1 MAVQPEDIRLLSNPR
16 FRRLLESRMLGQT
29 AQNAMMYA
37 LLILVVEDTGSSV
50 QSVILVAAFTL
61 PGIVLSLPA
70 GAAADVIPKR
80 LTLTLGYFLRAVIAA
95 ALIYYS
101 DDLVYIYLLAAASSV
116 VLQFFSPAEAATV
129 PALVRREQ
137 LTAAN
142 SWMLFILILGQIV
155 GLVVMAPLLLKALD
169 ARAVFVACT
178 ALFLAAT
185 YVIGWMA
192 SGFSEYRAE
201 KPAAPGFVAA
211 TREGFRILRHDRHV
225 YLSTIYLTTA
235 IALSRVLVVLLPKYT
250 ENVLNI
256 QPEDTVFIAAPAA
269 VGAGIGL
276 LLAPPLTRLIGA
288 WRIVAFAFGL
298 FLLGLGALGLAV
310 YVEDV
315 IRGRFDLGTID
326 LGEETFGVSGSI
338 TVTMLLAIP
347 LGFAFTLVSVASR
360 VVMNQRAPP
369 EAQGRVYA
377 VQMALGDLFSL
388 PLLLLVG
395 IIADSVGVRTTL
407 LAATAGGGLI
417 AAYLTV
423 SRPWGPS
430 GRQRIGSE
438 ATGTP

>member
-80 LTLTLGYFLRAVIAA
+80 LTLTLGYFLRALIAA

-101 DDLVYIYLLAAASSV
+101 DDLVYIYLLTAASSV

-129 PALVRREQ
+129 PALVRRDQ

-142 SWMLFILILGQIV
+142 SWMVFILILGQIV

-192 SGFSEYRAE
+192 SGFSVYRQE
-201 KPAAPGFVAA
+201 KPAELGFVEA
-211 TREGFRILRHDRHV
+211 TREGFRILRNDRRV

-235 IALSRVLVVLLPKYT
+235 IGLSRVLVVLLPKYT

-256 QPEDTVFIAAPAA
+256 QAEDTVFIAAPAA
-269 VGAGIGL
+269 LGAGIGL
-276 LLAPPLTRLIGA
+276 LLAPPLARFIGA

-310 YVEDV
+310 YVQDV

-338 TVTMLLAIP
+338 TVTMLLAFP

-377 VQMALGDLFSL
+377 VQMALGDLLSL

-407 LAATAGGGLI
+407 LAATVGAGLI
-417 AAYLTV
+417 AGYLTV
-423 SRPWGPS
+423 SRQWGPS
-430 GRQRIGSE
+430 GETADR
-438 ATGTP
+438 

>member
-1 MAVQPEDIRLLSNPR
+1 
-16 FRRLLESRMLGQT
+16 MLGQT
-29 AQNAMMYA
+29 AQNAMLYA

-80 LTLTLGYFLRAVIAA
+80 LTLTLGYLLRAVIAA
-95 ALIYYS
+95 ALIYYG

-142 SWMLFILILGQIV
+142 SWMLFILILGQIA
-155 GLVVMAPLLLKALD
+155 GMVVMAPLLLKALD
-169 ARAVFVACT
+169 ARAVFAVCT
-178 ALFLAAT
+178 ALFLIAT

-192 SGFSEYRAE
+192 SGFSEYREE
-201 KPAAPGFVAA
+201 KPAALGFVEL
-211 TREGFRILRHDRHV
+211 TREGFRILRNDRRA

-235 IALSRVLVVLLPKYT
+235 IALSRVLVVLLPQYT

-256 QPEDTVFIAAPAA
+256 KAEDTVFIAAPAA
-269 VGAGIGL
+269 LGAGIGL

-298 FLLGLGALGLAV
+298 FLLGLIALGLAV

-338 TVTMLLAIP
+338 TVTMMLAIP

-377 VQMALGDLFSL
+377 VQMALGDLLSL
-388 PLLLLVG
+388 PPLLLVG
-395 IIADSVGVRTTL
+395 IIADSAGVRATL
-407 LAATAGGGLI
+407 LAASLTAAAGALYLTFSRQRGGLPVP
-417 AAYLTV
+417 A
-423 SRPWGPS
+423 
-430 GRQRIGSE
+430 E
-438 ATGTP
+438 

>member
-1 MAVQPEDIRLLSNPR
+1 MVVDSENIRLLANAR
-16 FRRLLESRMLGQT
+16 FRRLIESRLLGQT
-29 AQNAMMYA
+29 AQNAMLYA
-37 LLILVVEDTGSSV
+37 LLILVVEETGSSV
-50 QSVILVAAFTL
+50 QSAILVAAFTL

-80 LTLTLGYFLRAVIAA
+80 LTLTLGYFLRAVIVA
-95 ALIYYS
+95 ALVYYQE
-101 DDLVYIYLLAAASSV
+101 DLAYIYLLAAASSI

-129 PALVRREQ
+129 PSLVRREQ
-137 LTAAN
+137 LAAAN
-142 SWMLFILILGQIV
+142 SWMLFVLILGQIAGMIV
-155 GLVVMAPLLLKALD
+155 LAPLLLKVLD

-192 SGFSEYRAE
+192 SGFSGDRVE
-201 KPAAPGFVAA
+201 KPAALGFVDA
-211 TREGFRILRHDRHV
+211 TREGFRILRNDRRA

-256 QPEDTVFIAAPAA
+256 KAEDTVFIAAPAA
-269 VGAGIGL
+269 MGAAIGL
-276 LLAPPLTRLIGA
+276 LLAPLLTRLIGA

-298 FLLGLGALGLAV
+298 FLLGLIALGLAV
-310 YVEDV
+310 YVAEA

-326 LGEETFGVSGSI
+326 LGEETFGVSGAI

-360 VVMNQRAPP
+360 VVMNQQAPP

-377 VQMALGDLFSL
+377 VQMALGDLLSL
-388 PLLLLVG
+388 PPLLLVG
-395 IIADSVGVRTTL
+395 IIADSVGVRATL
-407 LAATAGGGLI
+407 LAASLTA
-417 AAYLTV
+417 AAGALYLTFSRRRGAPPV
-423 SRPWGPS
+423 SA
-430 GRQRIGSE
+430 E
-438 ATGTP
+438 

>member
-1 MAVQPEDIRLLSNPR
+1 MVVESKDIRLLGNPR
-16 FRRLLESRMLGQT
+16 FRRLLESRVLGQT

-37 LLILVVEDTGSSV
+37 LLILVVEETGSSV

-61 PGIVLSLPA
+61 PGIVFSLPA
-70 GAAADVIPKR
+70 GTAADVLPKR
-80 LTLTLGYFLRAVIAA
+80 LTLTLGYLLRAAIVA
-95 ALIYYS
+95 ALVYYR
-101 DDLVYIYLLAAASSV
+101 DDLAFVYLLAAASSV

-129 PALVRREQ
+129 PSLVRREQ

-142 SWMLFILILGQIV
+142 SWMLFALILGQIAGMIV
-155 GLVVMAPLLLKALD
+155 LAPLLLKLLD

-185 YVIGWMA
+185 YIIGWMA
-192 SGFSEYRAE
+192 SGFSVYRPE
-201 KPAAPGFVAA
+201 KLAGPGFVAA
-211 TREGFRILRHDRHV
+211 TREGFRILRNDRRA

-256 QPEDTVFIAAPAA
+256 KAEDTVFIAAPAA
-269 VGAGIGL
+269 MGAAIGL
-276 LLAPPLTRLIGA
+276 LLAPLLTRLIGA

-298 FLLGLGALGLAV
+298 FLLGLIALGLAV
-310 YVEDV
+310 YAQDA

-326 LGEETFGVSGSI
+326 IGEETFGVSGSI

-360 VVMNQRAPP
+360 VVMNQQAPP
-369 EAQGRVYA
+369 EAQGRIYA

-388 PLLLLVG
+388 PPLLLVG
-395 IIADSVGVRTTL
+395 IIADSVGVRATL
-407 LAATAGGGLI
+407 LAASLTA
-417 AAYLTV
+417 AAGALYLTFSRRRGAPPV
-423 SRPWGPS
+423 SA
-430 GRQRIGSE
+430 E
-438 ATGTP
+438 

>member
-1 MAVQPEDIRLLSNPR
+1 MVVEPEDIRLIGNPR
-16 FRRLLESRMLGQT
+16 FRRLLESRLLGQA
-29 AQNAMMYA
+29 AQNAMLYA
-37 LLILVVEDTGSSV
+37 LLILVVEETGSSV

-80 LTLTLGYFLRAVIAA
+80 LTLTLGYFLRAVIVA

-129 PALVRREQ
+129 PALVGREQ

-142 SWMLFILILGQIV
+142 SWMLFVLILGQIA
-155 GLVVMAPLLLKALD
+155 GLVVMAPLLLKLLD

-185 YVIGWMA
+185 FVIGWLA

-201 KPAAPGFVAA
+201 KPAALGFVEA
-211 TREGFRILRHDRHV
+211 TREGFRILRNDRRA

-256 QPEDTVFIAAPAA
+256 KAEDTVFIVAPAA
-269 VGAGIGL
+269 LGAGIGL
-276 LLAPPLTRLIGA
+276 LLAPLLTRFVGA
-288 WRIVAFAFGL
+288 WRVVAFAFGL
-298 FLLGLGALGLAV
+298 FLLGLIALGLAV
-310 YVEDV
+310 YVQDAM
-315 IRGRFDLGTID
+315 RGRFDLGTID
-326 LGEETFGVSGSI
+326 LGEETFGVSGAI

-360 VVMNQRAPP
+360 VVMNQQAPP

-388 PLLLLVG
+388 PPLLLVG
-395 IIADSVGVRTTL
+395 IIADSLGVRATL
-407 LAATAGGGLI
+407 LAASLTA
-417 AAYLTV
+417 AAGALYLTFTRRRGALPV
-423 SRPWGPS
+423 
-430 GRQRIGSE
+430 E
-438 ATGTP
+438 